1 MIKQWPIFIL
11 LLALISCGNEQ
22 PPNPFD
28 IGTGEPVDTANLTG
42 FAALHEKF
50 LEPRCANPACHD
62 GTFEP
67 DFRTVEGSYN
77 TLVYHPVVKNDAN
90 GTFEYRVVPGDVNQ
104 SWLINRLMTAN
115 DTLGR
120 MPLYAEPLTWDE
132 VKEFSDWILAGA
144 PDARGNLPVEP
155 NEVPRFE
162 WYVAFSG
169 NVNWSNWNSNRIDNR
184 RSGWEYPFPVEDS
197 DTLRFLFHMDDDATD
212 PAQFPNVKFWLASDD
227 QYNNAT
233 SYSATAFVGNYW
245 TVAFPP
251 NTFSTG
257 DTNYFYLEFSDG
269 IHDIEAPELDSP
281 WWYKDHCSFYIE

>member
-11 LLALISCGNEQ
+11 LLALISCGTEQ

-77 TLVYHPVVKNDAN
+77 TLVYHPVVKNDEN

-132 VKEFSDWILAGA
+132 VKEFSDWIMAGA
-144 PDARGNLPVEP
+144 PDARGNLPIEP

-169 NVNWSNWNSNRIDNR
+169 DMDWNNTRIDNNR
-184 RSGWEYPFPVEDS
+184 DAWEFPFPAAVDDTVRLVFRMNDDMTEPSSFPTVKVWLSDNEDYDNAVS
-197 DTLRFLFHMDDDATD
+197 YNANYLTGS
-212 PAQFPNVKFWLASDD
+212 FWNLM
-227 QYNNAT
+227 
-233 SYSATAFVGNYW
+233 
-245 TVAFPP
+245 FPP
-251 NTFSTG
+251 NTFNMG
-257 DTNYFYLEFSDG
+257 DTNYFYLEFTDG
-269 IHDIEAPELDSP
+269 THNVMAPEFDSP

>member
-11 LLALISCGNEQ
+11 LLALISCGTEQ

-28 IGTGEPVDTANLTG
+28 IGTGEPVDTANLMG

-77 TLVYHPVVKNDAN
+77 TLVYHPVVKNDEN
-90 GTFEYRVVPGDVNQ
+90 ETFEYRVVPGDVNQ

-132 VKEFSDWILAGA
+132 VKEFSDWIMAGA
-144 PDARGNLPVEP
+144 PDARGNLPIEP

-169 NVNWSNWNSNRIDNR
+169 DMDWNNTRIDNKR
-184 RSGWEYPFPVEDS
+184 HAWEFPFPAAVD
-197 DTLRFLFHMDDDATD
+197 DTVRLVFRMNDDMTE
-212 PAQFPNVKFWLASDD
+212 PSSFPNVKVWLSDNEDYDNAVSYNANYLTGSFWNLM
-227 QYNNAT
+227 
-233 SYSATAFVGNYW
+233 
-245 TVAFPP
+245 FPP
-251 NTFSTG
+251 NTFNVG
-257 DTNYFYLEFSDG
+257 DTNYFYLEFTDG
-269 IHDIEAPELDSP
+269 THNVMAPEFDSP

>member
-132 VKEFSDWILAGA
+132 VKEFSDWIMAGA
-144 PDARGNLPVEP
+144 PDARGNLPIEP

-169 NVNWSNWNSNRIDNR
+169 DMDWNNTRIDNNR
-184 RSGWEYPFPVEDS
+184 DAWEFPFPAAAD
-197 DTLRFLFHMDDDATD
+197 DTIRLVFRMNDDVTE
-212 PAQFPNVKFWLASDD
+212 PSSFPNVKVWLSDND
-227 QYNNAT
+227 
-233 SYSATAFVGNYW
+233 SYSNAASYNANYLMGSYW
-245 TVAFPP
+245 NLMFPP
-251 NTFSTG
+251 NTFNVG
-257 DTNYFYLEFSDG
+257 DTNYFYLEFTDG
-269 IHDIEAPELDSP
+269 THNVLAPEFDSP

>member
-11 LLALISCGNEQ
+11 LLALISCGTEQ

-28 IGTGEPVDTANLTG
+28 IGTGEPIDTANLTG

-132 VKEFSDWILAGA
+132 IKEFSNWIMAGA
-144 PDARGNLPVEP
+144 PDARGNLPIEP

-169 NVNWSNWNSNRIDNR
+169 DMDWNNTRIDNNR
-184 RSGWEYPFPVEDS
+184 DAWEFPFPAAVD
-197 DTLRFLFHMDDDATD
+197 DTVRLVFRMNDDMTE
-212 PAQFPNVKFWLASDD
+212 PSSFPNVKVWLSDND
-227 QYNNAT
+227 DYNNT
-233 SYSATAFVGNYW
+233 VSYNAHYLTGSYW
-245 TVAFPP
+245 NLMFLP
-251 NTFSTG
+251 NTFNVG
-257 DTNYFYLEFSDG
+257 DTNYFYLEFTDG
-269 IHDIEAPELDSP
+269 THNVMAPEFDSP

>member
-1 MIKQWPIFIL
+1 MIKPWPIFIL
-11 LLALISCGNEQ
+11 LLALISCGTEQ

-77 TLVYHPVVKNDAN
+77 TLVYHPVVKNDEN

-132 VKEFSDWILAGA
+132 VKEFSDWIMAGA
-144 PDARGNLPVEP
+144 PDARGNLPIEP

-169 NVNWSNWNSNRIDNR
+169 DMDWNNTRIDNNR
-184 RSGWEYPFPVEDS
+184 DAWEFPFPAAVD
-197 DTLRFLFHMDDDATD
+197 DTVRLVFRMNDDMTE
-212 PAQFPNVKFWLASDD
+212 PSSFPNVKVWLSDNEDYDNAVSYNANYLTGSFWNLM
-227 QYNNAT
+227 
-233 SYSATAFVGNYW
+233 
-245 TVAFPP
+245 FPP
-251 NTFSTG
+251 NTFNMG
-257 DTNYFYLEFSDG
+257 DTNYFYLEFTDG
-269 IHDIEAPELDSP
+269 THNVMAPEFDSP

>member
-1 MIKQWPIFIL
+1 MIRYWPIGIL
-11 LLALISCGNEQ
+11 FLALLSCGTEQ

-28 IGTGEPVDTANLTG
+28 IGTGEPVDTSNLTG

-104 SWLINRLMTAN
+104 SWLINRLMTSN

-132 VKEFSDWILAGA
+132 VKEFSDWIMAGA
-144 PDARGNLPVEP
+144 PDARGNLPIEP

-169 NVNWSNWNSNRIDNR
+169 DMDWNNTRIDNNR
-184 RSGWEYPFPVEDS
+184 DAWEFPFPAAVD
-197 DTLRFLFHMDDDATD
+197 DTIRLVFRMNDDMTE
-212 PAQFPNVKFWLASDD
+212 PSSFPNVKVWLSDND
-227 QYNNAT
+227 DYNNAV
-233 SYSATAFVGNYW
+233 SYNSNYLTGSYW
-245 TVAFPP
+245 NLMFPP
-251 NTFSTG
+251 NTFNVG

-269 IHDIEAPELDSP
+269 THDVMAPEFDSP

>member
-1 MIKQWPIFIL
+1 MIRYWPIGIL
-11 LLALISCGNEQ
+11 FLALLSCGTEQ

-28 IGTGEPVDTANLTG
+28 IGTGEPVDTSNLTG

-104 SWLINRLMTAN
+104 SWLINRLMTSN

-120 MPLYAEPLTWDE
+120 MPLYAEPLTWNE
-132 VKEFSDWILAGA
+132 VKEFSDWIMAGA
-144 PDARGNLPVEP
+144 PDARGNLPIEP

-169 NVNWSNWNSNRIDNR
+169 DMDWNNTRIDNNR
-184 RSGWEYPFPVEDS
+184 DAWEFPFPAAVD
-197 DTLRFLFHMDDDATD
+197 DTIRLVFRMNDDMTE
-212 PAQFPNVKFWLASDD
+212 PSSFPNVKVWLSDND
-227 QYNNAT
+227 DYNNAV
-233 SYSATAFVGNYW
+233 SYNSYYLTGSYW
-245 TVAFPP
+245 NLMFPP
-251 NTFSTG
+251 NTFNVG

-269 IHDIEAPELDSP
+269 THDVMAPEFDSP

>member
-11 LLALISCGNEQ
+11 FLALISCGNDQ

-132 VKEFSDWILAGA
+132 VKEFSDWIMAGA
-144 PDARGNLPVEP
+144 PDARGNLPIEP

-169 NVNWSNWNSNRIDNR
+169 DMDWNNTRIDNNR
-184 RSGWEYPFPVEDS
+184 DAWEFPFPAAVD
-197 DTLRFLFHMDDDATD
+197 DTIRLVFRMNDDVTE
-212 PAQFPNVKFWLASDD
+212 PSSFPNVKVWLSDND
-227 QYNNAT
+227 
-233 SYSATAFVGNYW
+233 SYSNAASYNANYLTGSYW
-245 TVAFPP
+245 NLMFPP
-251 NTFSTG
+251 NTFNVG
-257 DTNYFYLEFSDG
+257 DTNYFYLEFTDG
-269 IHDIEAPELDSP
+269 THNVMAPEFDSP

>member
-11 LLALISCGNEQ
+11 LLALISCGTEQ

-28 IGTGEPVDTANLTG
+28 IGTGEPIDTANLTG

-115 DTLGR
+115 DTFGR

-132 VKEFSDWILAGA
+132 VKEFSDRIMAGA
-144 PDARGNLPVEP
+144 PDARGNLPIEP

-169 NVNWSNWNSNRIDNR
+169 DMDWNNTRIDNNR
-184 RSGWEYPFPVEDS
+184 DAWEFPFPAAVD
-197 DTLRFLFHMDDDATD
+197 DTVRLVFRMNDDMTE
-212 PAQFPNVKFWLASDD
+212 PSSFPNVKVWLSDND
-227 QYNNAT
+227 DYNNT
-233 SYSATAFVGNYW
+233 VSYNANYLTGSYW
-245 TVAFPP
+245 NLMFLP
-251 NTFSTG
+251 NTFNVG
-257 DTNYFYLEFSDG
+257 DTNYFYLEFTDG
-269 IHDIEAPELDSP
+269 THNVMAPEFDSP

>member
-11 LLALISCGNEQ
+11 LLALISCGTEQ

-132 VKEFSDWILAGA
+132 VKEFSDWIMAGA
-144 PDARGNLPVEP
+144 PDARGNLPIEP

-169 NVNWSNWNSNRIDNR
+169 DMDWNNTRIDNNR
-184 RSGWEYPFPVEDS
+184 DAWEFPFPAAVDDTIRLVFRMNDDVTEPSSFPSVKVWLS
-197 DTLRFLFHMDDDATD
+197 DND
-212 PAQFPNVKFWLASDD
+212 
-227 QYNNAT
+227 
-233 SYSATAFVGNYW
+233 SYSNAASYNANYLTGSYW
-245 TVAFPP
+245 NLMFPP
-251 NTFSTG
+251 NTFNVG
-257 DTNYFYLEFSDG
+257 DTNYFYLEFTDG
-269 IHDIEAPELDSP
+269 THNVMAPEFDSP

>member
-11 LLALISCGNEQ
+11 LLALISCGTEQ

-28 IGTGEPVDTANLTG
+28 IGTGEPVDTANLMG

-77 TLVYHPVVKNDAN
+77 TLVYHPVVKNDEN
-90 GTFEYRVVPGDVNQ
+90 ETFEYRVVPGDVNQ

-132 VKEFSDWILAGA
+132 VKEFSDWIMAGA
-144 PDARGNLPVEP
+144 PDARGNLPIEP

-169 NVNWSNWNSNRIDNR
+169 DMDWNNTRIDNNR
-184 RSGWEYPFPVEDS
+184 HAWEFPFPAAVD
-197 DTLRFLFHMDDDATD
+197 DTVRLVFRMNDDMTE
-212 PAQFPNVKFWLASDD
+212 PSSFPNVKVWLSDNEDYDNAVSYNANYLTGSFWNLM
-227 QYNNAT
+227 
-233 SYSATAFVGNYW
+233 
-245 TVAFPP
+245 FPP
-251 NTFSTG
+251 NTFNVG
-257 DTNYFYLEFSDG
+257 DTNYFYLEFTDG
-269 IHDIEAPELDSP
+269 THNVMAPEFDSP

>member
-11 LLALISCGNEQ
+11 LLALISCGTEQ

-77 TLVYHPVVKNDAN
+77 TLVYHPVVKNDEN
-90 GTFEYRVVPGDVNQ
+90 ETFEYRVVPGDVNQ

-132 VKEFSDWILAGA
+132 VKEFSDWIMAGA
-144 PDARGNLPVEP
+144 PDARGNLPIEP

-169 NVNWSNWNSNRIDNR
+169 DMDWNNTRIDNNR
-184 RSGWEYPFPVEDS
+184 HAWEFPLPAAVD
-197 DTLRFLFHMDDDATD
+197 DTVRLVFRMNDDMTE
-212 PAQFPNVKFWLASDD
+212 PSSFPNVKVWLSDNEDYDNAVSYNANYLTGSFWNLM
-227 QYNNAT
+227 
-233 SYSATAFVGNYW
+233 
-245 TVAFPP
+245 FPP
-251 NTFSTG
+251 NTFNMG
-257 DTNYFYLEFSDG
+257 DTNYFYLEFTDG
-269 IHDIEAPELDSP
+269 THNVMAPEFDSP

>member
-11 LLALISCGNEQ
+11 LLALISCGTEQ

-77 TLVYHPVVKNDAN
+77 TLVYHPVVKNDEN

-132 VKEFSDWILAGA
+132 VKEFSDWIMAGA
-144 PDARGNLPVEP
+144 PDVRGNLPIEP

-169 NVNWSNWNSNRIDNR
+169 DMDWNNTRIDNNR
-184 RSGWEYPFPVEDS
+184 DAWEFPFPAAVD
-197 DTLRFLFHMDDDATD
+197 DTVRLVFRMNDDMTE
-212 PAQFPNVKFWLASDD
+212 PSSFPNVKVWLSDNEDYDNAVSYNANYLTGSFWNLM
-227 QYNNAT
+227 
-233 SYSATAFVGNYW
+233 
-245 TVAFPP
+245 FPP
-251 NTFSTG
+251 NTFNMG
-257 DTNYFYLEFSDG
+257 DTNYFYLEFTDG
-269 IHDIEAPELDSP
+269 THNVMAPEFDSP

>member
-1 MIKQWPIFIL
+1 L
-11 LLALISCGNEQ
+11 LLALISCGTEQ

-28 IGTGEPVDTANLTG
+28 IGTGEPIDTANLTG

-132 VKEFSDWILAGA
+132 IKEFSNWIMAGA
-144 PDARGNLPVEP
+144 PDARGNLPIEP

-169 NVNWSNWNSNRIDNR
+169 DMDWNNTRIDNNR
-184 RSGWEYPFPVEDS
+184 DAWEFPFPAAVD
-197 DTLRFLFHMDDDATD
+197 DTVRLVFRMNDDMTE
-212 PAQFPNVKFWLASDD
+212 PSSFPNVKVWLSDND
-227 QYNNAT
+227 DYNNT
-233 SYSATAFVGNYW
+233 VSYNANYLTGSYW
-245 TVAFPP
+245 NLMFLP
-251 NTFSTG
+251 NTFNVG
-257 DTNYFYLEFSDG
+257 DTNYFYLEFTDG
-269 IHDIEAPELDSP
+269 THNVMAPEFDSP

>member
-11 LLALISCGNEQ
+11 FLALISCGNEQ

-132 VKEFSDWILAGA
+132 VKEFSDWIMAGA
-144 PDARGNLPVEP
+144 PDARGNLPIEP

-169 NVNWSNWNSNRIDNR
+169 DMDWNNTRIDNNR
-184 RSGWEYPFPVEDS
+184 DAWEFPFPAAVD
-197 DTLRFLFHMDDDATD
+197 DTIRLVFRMNDDVTE
-212 PAQFPNVKFWLASDD
+212 PSSFPNVKVWLSD
-227 QYNNAT
+227 NN
-233 SYSATAFVGNYW
+233 SYSNAASYNANYLTGSYW
-245 TVAFPP
+245 NLMFPP
-251 NTFSTG
+251 NTFNVG
-257 DTNYFYLEFSDG
+257 DTNYFYLEFTDG
-269 IHDIEAPELDSP
+269 THNVMAPEFDSP

>member
-11 LLALISCGNEQ
+11 LLALISCGTEQ

-28 IGTGEPVDTANLTG
+28 IGIGEPVDTANLNG

-77 TLVYHPVVKNDAN
+77 TLVYHPVVKNDEN

-120 MPLYAEPLTWDE
+120 MPLYAEPLAWDE
-132 VKEFSDWILAGA
+132 VKEFSDWIMAGA
-144 PDARGNLPVEP
+144 PDARGNLPIEP

-169 NVNWSNWNSNRIDNR
+169 DMDWNNTRIDNNR
-184 RSGWEYPFPVEDS
+184 DAWEFPFPAAVD
-197 DTLRFLFHMDDDATD
+197 DTVRLVFRMNDDMTE
-212 PAQFPNVKFWLASDD
+212 PSSFPNVKVWLSDNEDYDNAVSYNANYLTGSFWNLM
-227 QYNNAT
+227 
-233 SYSATAFVGNYW
+233 
-245 TVAFPP
+245 FPP
-251 NTFSTG
+251 NTFNVG
-257 DTNYFYLEFSDG
+257 DTNYFYLEFTDG
-269 IHDIEAPELDSP
+269 THNVMAPEFDSP

>member
-11 LLALISCGNEQ
+11 LLALISCATEQ

-28 IGTGEPVDTANLTG
+28 IGTGEPVDTANLAG

-132 VKEFSDWILAGA
+132 VKEFSDWIMVGA
-144 PDARGNLPVEP
+144 PDARGNLPIEP

-169 NVNWSNWNSNRIDNR
+169 DMDWNNTRIDNNR
-184 RSGWEYPFPVEDS
+184 DAWEFPFPAAVD
-197 DTLRFLFHMDDDATD
+197 DTVRLVFRMNDDMTE
-212 PAQFPNVKFWLASDD
+212 PSSFPNVKVWLSDNEDYDNAVSYNANYLTGSFWNLM
-227 QYNNAT
+227 
-233 SYSATAFVGNYW
+233 
-245 TVAFPP
+245 FPP
-251 NTFSTG
+251 NTFSVG
-257 DTNYFYLEFSDG
+257 DTNYFYLEFTDG
-269 IHDIEAPELDSP
+269 THNVMAPEFDSP

>member
-11 LLALISCGNEQ
+11 LLALISCGTEQ

-28 IGTGEPVDTANLTG
+28 IGTGEPIDTANLTG

-132 VKEFSDWILAGA
+132 IKEFSNWIMAGA
-144 PDARGNLPVEP
+144 PDARGNLPIEP

-169 NVNWSNWNSNRIDNR
+169 DMDWNNTRIDNNR
-184 RSGWEYPFPVEDS
+184 DAWEFPFPAAVD
-197 DTLRFLFHMDDDATD
+197 DTVRLVFRMNDDMTE
-212 PAQFPNVKFWLASDD
+212 PSSFPNVKVWLSDND
-227 QYNNAT
+227 DYNNT
-233 SYSATAFVGNYW
+233 VSYNANYLTGSYW
-245 TVAFPP
+245 NLMFLP
-251 NTFSTG
+251 NTFNVG
-257 DTNYFYLEFSDG
+257 DTNYFYLEFTDG
-269 IHDIEAPELDSP
+269 THNVMAPEFDSP

>member
-1 MIKQWPIFIL
+1 MIRYWPIGIL
-11 LLALISCGNEQ
+11 FLALLSCGTEQ

-28 IGTGEPVDTANLTG
+28 IGTGEPVDTSNLSG

-104 SWLINRLMTAN
+104 SWLINRLMTSN

-132 VKEFSDWILAGA
+132 VKEFSDWIMAGA
-144 PDARGNLPVEP
+144 PDARGNLPIEP

-169 NVNWSNWNSNRIDNR
+169 DMDWNNTRIDNNR
-184 RSGWEYPFPVEDS
+184 DAWEFPFPAAVD
-197 DTLRFLFHMDDDATD
+197 DTIRLVFRMNDDMTE
-212 PAQFPNVKFWLASDD
+212 PSSFPNVKVWLSDND
-227 QYNNAT
+227 DYNNAV
-233 SYSATAFVGNYW
+233 SYNSNYLTGSYW
-245 TVAFPP
+245 NLMFPP
-251 NTFSTG
+251 NTFNVG

-269 IHDIEAPELDSP
+269 THDVMAPEFDSP

>member
-11 LLALISCGNEQ
+11 FLALISCGNEQ

-132 VKEFSDWILAGA
+132 VKEFSDWIMAGA
-144 PDARGNLPVEP
+144 PDARGNLPIEP

-169 NVNWSNWNSNRIDNR
+169 DMDWNNTRIDNNR
-184 RSGWEYPFPVEDS
+184 DAWEFPFPAAVD
-197 DTLRFLFHMDDDATD
+197 DTIRLVFRMNDDVTE
-212 PAQFPNVKFWLASDD
+212 PSSFPNVKVWLSDND
-227 QYNNAT
+227 
-233 SYSATAFVGNYW
+233 SYSNAASYNANYLTGSYW
-245 TVAFPP
+245 NLMFPP
-251 NTFSTG
+251 NTFNVG
-257 DTNYFYLEFSDG
+257 DTNYFYLEFTDG
-269 IHDIEAPELDSP
+269 THNVMAPEFDSP

>member
-1 MIKQWPIFIL
+1 MIRYWPIGIL
-11 LLALISCGNEQ
+11 FLALLSCGTEQ

-28 IGTGEPVDTANLTG
+28 IGTGEPVDTSNLSG

-104 SWLINRLMTAN
+104 SWLINRLMTSN

-132 VKEFSDWILAGA
+132 VKEFSDWIMAGA
-144 PDARGNLPVEP
+144 PDARGNLPIEP

-169 NVNWSNWNSNRIDNR
+169 DMDWNNTRIDNNR
-184 RSGWEYPFPVEDS
+184 DAWEFPFPAAVD
-197 DTLRFLFHMDDDATD
+197 DTIRLVFRMNDDMTE
-212 PAQFPNVKFWLASDD
+212 PSSFPNVKVWLSDNYD
-227 QYNNAT
+227 YNNAV
-233 SYSATAFVGNYW
+233 SYNSNYLTGSYW
-245 TVAFPP
+245 NLMFPP
-251 NTFSTG
+251 NTFNVG

-269 IHDIEAPELDSP
+269 THDVMAPEFDSP

>member
-11 LLALISCGNEQ
+11 LLALISCGTEQ

-77 TLVYHPVVKNDAN
+77 TLVYHPVVKNDEN
-90 GTFEYRVVPGDVNQ
+90 ETFEYRVVPGDVNQ

-132 VKEFSDWILAGA
+132 VKEFSDWIMAGA
-144 PDARGNLPVEP
+144 PDARGNLPIEP

-169 NVNWSNWNSNRIDNR
+169 DMDWNNTRIDNNR
-184 RSGWEYPFPVEDS
+184 DAWEFPFPAAVD
-197 DTLRFLFHMDDDATD
+197 DTVRLVFRMNDDMTE
-212 PAQFPNVKFWLASDD
+212 PSSFPNVKVWLSDNEDYDNAVSYNANYLTGSFWNLM
-227 QYNNAT
+227 
-233 SYSATAFVGNYW
+233 
-245 TVAFPP
+245 FPP
-251 NTFSTG
+251 NTFNMG
-257 DTNYFYLEFSDG
+257 DTNYFYLEFTDG
-269 IHDIEAPELDSP
+269 THNVMAPEFDSP

>member
-11 LLALISCGNEQ
+11 LLALISCGTEQ

-77 TLVYHPVVKNDAN
+77 TLVYHPVVKNDEN
-90 GTFEYRVVPGDVNQ
+90 ETFEYRVVPGDVNQ

-132 VKEFSDWILAGA
+132 VKEFSDWIMAGA
-144 PDARGNLPVEP
+144 PDARGNLPIEP

-169 NVNWSNWNSNRIDNR
+169 DMDWNNTRIDNNR
-184 RSGWEYPFPVEDS
+184 DAWEFPFPAAVD
-197 DTLRFLFHMDDDATD
+197 DTVRLVFRMNDDMTE
-212 PAQFPNVKFWLASDD
+212 PSSFPNVKVWLSDNEDYDNAVSYNANYLTGSFWNLM
-227 QYNNAT
+227 
-233 SYSATAFVGNYW
+233 
-245 TVAFPP
+245 FPP
-251 NTFSTG
+251 NTFNVG
-257 DTNYFYLEFSDG
+257 DTNYFYLEFTDG
-269 IHDIEAPELDSP
+269 THNVMAPEFDSP

>member
-1 MIKQWPIFIL
+1 MIRRISIL
-11 LLALISCGNEQ
+11 VLLTSIIACSNE
-22 PPNPFD
+22 PDENPFD
-28 IGTGEPVDTANLTG
+28 IGTGEPVDTSSLIG

-90 GTFEYRVVPGDVNQ
+90 GSFEYRVVPGDVNQ
-104 SWLINRLMTAN
+104 SWLINRLMTTN

-132 VKEFSDWILAGA
+132 VKEFSDWISAGA
-144 PDARGNLPVEP
+144 PDARGNLPIEP

-169 NVNWSNWNSNRIDNR
+169 NVNWSNWNSNRIDNSR
-184 RSGWEYPFPVEDS
+184 AAWEYPFPAEAN
-197 DTLRFLFHMDDDATD
+197 DTLRFLFHMNDDATD
-212 PAQFPNVKFWLASDD
+212 PAQFPTVKVWIATDD
-227 QYNNAT
+227 QYTNAT
-233 SYSATAFVGNYW
+233 AYNANAFTGNYW
-245 TVAFPP
+245 TISFPP
-251 NTFSTG
+251 NTFTAG

-269 IHDIEAPELDSP
+269 VHAIEAPESESP
-281 WWYKDHCSFYIE
+281 WWYKDHCSFYLE

>member
-11 LLALISCGNEQ
+11 LLALISCGTEQ

-77 TLVYHPVVKNDAN
+77 TLVYHPVVKNDEN

-132 VKEFSDWILAGA
+132 VKEFSDWIMAGA
-144 PDARGNLPVEP
+144 PDARGNLPIEP

-169 NVNWSNWNSNRIDNR
+169 DMDWNNTRIDNNR
-184 RSGWEYPFPVEDS
+184 DAWEFPFPAAVD
-197 DTLRFLFHMDDDATD
+197 DTVRLVFRMNDDMTE
-212 PAQFPNVKFWLASDD
+212 PSSFPNVKVWLSDNEDYDNAVSYNANYLTGSFWNLM
-227 QYNNAT
+227 
-233 SYSATAFVGNYW
+233 
-245 TVAFPP
+245 FPP
-251 NTFSTG
+251 NTFNMG
-257 DTNYFYLEFSDG
+257 DTNYFYLEFTDG
-269 IHDIEAPELDSP
+269 THNVMAPEFDSP